1 MHLVLLYCCCSSVS
15 FKAILAT
22 LNEVIGVRWNGVQKA
37 HAFAT
42 PRGTS
47 KHRRVGLLHGIFY
60 GNSKAVSP
68 IQSLGCCCCLTIVPD
83 FLRTTQAVLGSVQF
97 IKFMYCVQ
105 QKGHRRVRRPSDRLS
120 VRRSLLILPFDIS
133 SRQHHW
139 HFMNVFTRD
148 EVFVATR
155 HFKESNCSTC
165 AQNHAWYILTFWC
178 HLSNCRILFSM

>member
-1 MHLVLLYCCCSSVS
+1 MRCFHQLMHLVLLCCCSSVS

-68 IQSLGCCCCLTIVPD
+68 IQSLGCCCLTFWELLGLCLAAYSSLNSCIVCSKRGIVEFGVPQIVCP
-83 FLRTTQAVLGSVQF
+83 T
-97 IKFMYCVQ
+97 
-105 QKGHRRVRRPSDRLS
+105 VRRL
-120 VRRSLLILPFDIS
+120 LLILPFDIS
-133 SRQHHW
+133 SRKHHW

-148 EVFVATR
+148 EIFVATR
-155 HFKESNCSTC
+155 HFKELNCSTC
-165 AQNHAWYILTFWC
+165 AQKYIWYI
-178 HLSNCRILFSM
+178 